1 MLGARARAAEYN
13 AAKAATARQQANRDS
28 EESGLPPKPAP
39 VSLSA
44 FTRNASY
51 SRNRGAKSFIPLIL
65 SEEEEKNSTSSVDLA
80 IDADQTDSPQADPV
94 ARPASLPL
102 PRTFPANK
110 NDQEMSVQTPLRYT
124 SPRSQALVYPTTTRP
139 VFYDDG
145 FNLPNMG
152 TSFHPQQFL
161 PYQQG
166 RHFQSHSN
174 LLPSSNAGWY
184 FPGNHYGAHHSYP
197 DVGLFSAPQHTELR
211 PQLHHH
217 NMSQD
222 SATAQGPSK
231 ESSSE
236 PAPDSTH
243 PTTPVIRLGGPT
255 LHAFGPDDLS
265 PLKMEVKQRAR
276 EEYFAKN
283 PSQEKVI
290 AAVTPAKQVSIET
303 PNI

>member
-13 AAKAATARQQANRDS
+13 AAKAATARQQANRES
-28 EESGLPPKPAP
+28 EESRLPPRPAP
-39 VSLSA
+39 ISLSA

-51 SRNRGAKSFIPLIL
+51 TRNRGAKSFIPLIL
-65 SEEEEKNSTSSVDLA
+65 SEEDEKNSTSTVDLV
-80 IDADQTDSPQADPV
+80 IDADHTDSPQADPV

-102 PRTFPANK
+102 PQTLPANK

-124 SPRSQALVYPTTTRP
+124 SPRSQALVYPNTTRP
-139 VFYDDG
+139 IFYDDG
-145 FNLPNMG
+145 YSLPNMG
-152 TSFHPQQFL
+152 TTFHPQQFM

-166 RHFQSHSN
+166 RPFQSHPN
-174 LLPSSNAGWY
+174 LMPSSNAGWY
-184 FPGNHYGAHHSYP
+184 SPGNCYGAHHSYP
-197 DVGLFSAPQHTELR
+197 NVGLFSVPSHTELR

-217 NMSQD
+217 NLSQD
-222 SATAQGPSK
+222 SATAPGPSK

-243 PTTPVIRLGGPT
+243 PTTPVIKLGGPT
-255 LHAFGPDDLS
+255 LHTFGPDDLS

-283 PSQEKVI
+283 PSFEK
-290 AAVTPAKQVSIET
+290 AAVTVTPVKQVSTAEL
-303 PNI
+303 P